1 MTSSAPSS
9 RKLSA
14 AELQTRL
21 DQALFASPSYR
32 SARGLSA
39 TLEALPRAR
48 QEQVLHW
55 AAVSAESSAEL
66 GYQLAARGAAAAVLL
81 DHGAFEDWA
90 LAALEICDVQ
100 GLAAAVKLLQDVARF
115 AARRGGHGVAYAEVE
130 ARLARFIQGLA
141 GRPLQLAPGARAW
154 TDSETIILPT
164 QVDDQAD
171 SAANRRLYKVLAAML
186 WAQTRY
192 GGFGSAAVDLAAALA
207 PWLQSPL
214 RERALGW
221 LAALETVR
229 LEAQIAREL
238 PGLGAEIA
246 AVRGAWPPALQPMVA
261 RLSAPGATLADSLA
275 LLADCLAGDGD
286 APPLPHVPAIDPE
299 AALARRAERI
309 ARDMEVL
316 RRALNVMKGSG
327 SGGEAGRSMTRLEA
341 RGAGGEICLDG
352 ENLDLP
358 AEAQAAAHSLLQ
370 DLGELPPECLR
381 PAGPGSWQPE
391 ATTASSETA
400 GDEDRPADARYD
412 EWDYRRN
419 SYRRDWCQLYEMDCG
434 AGEPGETSDY
444 VSEVRRRHRGLIRQ
458 LRRRFEMLRGEDRIL
473 GRQSEG
479 EEIDLDAAVDAIAD
493 RKSGVEPS
501 RNLFRRRVRNQRSL
515 AAMFMVD
522 MSGSTKG
529 WVNDAE
535 REALVLLCEALE
547 ALGDA
552 YAIYGFSGMTRR
564 RCEIYRIKRFGERY
578 SAEVRARIAAVA
590 AKDYTRMGVAVR
602 HLTQLLLAQ
611 PARHRLLVT
620 LSDGRPDDYGD
631 EYRGHY
637 GIEDTRRALQE
648 AHQQGVRSFCITIDR
663 HGADYLA
670 HMYGSA
676 RYTVLDDVRQ
686 LPLKLGD
693 IYQRLSS

>member
-1 MTSSAPSS
+1 M
-9 RKLSA
+9 KV
-14 AELQTRL
+14 RL

-32 SARGLSA
+32 TSRGLAA
-39 TLEALPRAR
+39 TLEPLSRQR

-66 GYQLAARGAAAAVLL
+66 AYHLVVHSAAAAAAL
-81 DHGAFEDWA
+81 DLGEFEDWA
-90 LAALEICDVQ
+90 LAALEAGDLRGV
-100 GLAAAVKLLQDVARF
+100 AAAIERLQSPPRLA
-115 AARRGGHGVAYAEVE
+115 HGPVGQAVDYSEVE
-130 ARLARFIQGLA
+130 ARLGRFIQGLA
-141 GRPLQLAPGARAW
+141 GRPLQLAPGVAAW
-154 TDSETIILPT
+154 TDSETLYLPT
-164 QVDDQAD
+164 RLDAQMD
-171 SAANRRLYKVLAAML
+171 SAANRRLYKVLASML

-192 GGFGSAAVDLAAALA
+192 GGFGSATVDLLAGLA
-207 PWLQSPL
+207 PWLDSPL

-221 LAALETVR
+221 LAALESVR
-229 LEAQIAREL
+229 LEARIAAEL
-238 PGLGAEIA
+238 PGLAAEIA
-246 AVRGAWPPALQPMVA
+246 AVRGPWPELLQAQLAP
-261 RLSAPGATLADSLA
+261 LSAATASLGDSLA
-275 LLADCLAGDGD
+275 LLPACMASGTD
-286 APPLPHVPAIDPE
+286 APRMVHVPAMEPE
-299 AALARRAERI
+299 AALSVRASRI
-309 ARDMEVL
+309 AADMEVL
-316 RRALNVMKGSG
+316 RRALTLMKGSG
-327 SGGEAGRSMTRLEA
+327 SGGEADKTMTRLEA
-341 RGAGGEICLDG
+341 TGQGGEICLDG
-352 ENLDLP
+352 ETLDLP

-381 PAGPGSWQPE
+381 PAGPGPWTPE
-391 ATTASSETA
+391 AVSASAPEGET
-400 GDEDRPADARYD
+400 EESRADARYD
-412 EWDYRRN
+412 EWDYRRQA
-419 SYRRDWCQLYEMDCG
+419 YRRDWCQLYEIDCG
-434 AGEPGETSDY
+434 AGDGGY
-444 VSEVRRRHRGLIRQ
+444 VAEVRDRHRGLIGQ
-458 LRRRFEMLRGEDRIL
+458 LRRRFELLRGEDRLL

-479 EEIDLDAAVDAIAD
+479 EEIDVDAVVDAIAD

-501 RNLFRRRVRNQRSL
+501 PRLFRRRVRNQRSL

-564 RCEIYRIKRFGERY
+564 RCEIYRIKRFDEGY
-578 SAEVRARIAAVA
+578 TAEVRSRIAAVA

-602 HLTQLLLAQ
+602 HLTQLLLHQ

-637 GIEDTRRALQE
+637 GVEDTRRALQE
-648 AHQQGVRSFCITIDR
+648 AHRQGVRSYCITIDR
-663 HGADYLA
+663 HGADYLG
-670 HMYGSA
+670 HMYGSS

-686 LPLKLGD
+686 LPAKLAD

>member
-1 MTSSAPSS
+1 MISSAPSS

-32 SARGLSA
+32 SARGLPA
-39 TLEALPRAR
+39 TLEPLPRSR

-55 AAVSAESSAEL
+55 AAVSAESSTEL
-66 GYQLAARGAAAAVLL
+66 GYQLAARGAAAAALL
-81 DHGAFEDWA
+81 DHAAFEDWA
-90 LAALEICDVQ
+90 LAALEACDLHGFQAGVA
-100 GLAAAVKLLQDVARF
+100 LVHAVDSF
-115 AARRGGHGVAYAEVE
+115 AAGRRGHGIAYSEVE
-130 ARLARFIQGLA
+130 ARLTRFIQGLA
-141 GRPLQLAPGARAW
+141 GRPLALAPGARAW
-154 TDSETIILPT
+154 TDSETITLPT
-164 QVDDQAD
+164 QVDAQAD
-171 SAANRRLYKVLAAML
+171 SATNRRLYKVLATML

-192 GGFGSAAVDLAAALA
+192 GGFGSATVDLAAGLA
-207 PWLQSPL
+207 PWLDSPL

-221 LAALETVR
+221 LAALESVR
-229 LEAQIAREL
+229 LEAQIALEL

-246 AVRGAWPPALQPMVA
+246 AARGPWPPALQPMLA
-261 RLSAPGATLADSLA
+261 RLSAPAATLADSLA
-275 LLADCLAGDGD
+275 LLAGCLAGDGD
-286 APPLPHVPAIDPE
+286 APPLPHAPAFEPE
-299 AALARRAERI
+299 AALARRAGRI
-309 ARDMEVL
+309 AGDLEVL
-316 RRALNVMKGSG
+316 RRAFKVMQGSG
-327 SGGEAGRSMTRLEA
+327 DGGEAGKPTTRLDA
-341 RGAGGEICLDG
+341 QGPGAEICLNG
-352 ENLDLP
+352 ESLDLP

-381 PAGPGSWQPE
+381 PAGAGPWRPEESDDTGSAPVVVE
-391 ATTASSETA
+391 N
-400 GDEDRPADARYD
+400 GRADARYD
-412 EWDYRRN
+412 EWDYRRKA
-419 SYRRDWCQLYEMDCG
+419 YRRDWCQLYEMDCG
-434 AGEPGETSDY
+434 TGDLDY
-444 VSEVRRRHRGLIRQ
+444 VSGVKSRHRGLIHQ
-458 LRRRFEMLRGEDRIL
+458 LRRRFEMLRSEDRML
-473 GRQSEG
+473 GRQNEG

-501 RNLFRRRVRNQRSL
+501 PNLFRRRVRNQRSL

-564 RCEIYRIKRFGERY
+564 RCEIYRIKRFAEGY
-578 SAEVRARIAAVA
+578 SAEVRARIAAIA

-602 HLTQLLLAQ
+602 HLTKLLLAE

-637 GIEDTRRALQE
+637 GVEDTRRALQE
-648 AHQQGVRSFCITIDR
+648 AHRAGVRSFCITIDR

-676 RYTVLDDVRQ
+676 RYAVLDDVRQ
-686 LPLKLGD
+686 LPLKLAD

>member
-1 MTSSAPSS
+1 MISSAPSS
-9 RKLSA
+9 RRLSNS
-14 AELQTRL
+14 ELQTRL

-32 SARGLSA
+32 SARGLPA
-39 TLEALPRAR
+39 TLEALPRSR

-55 AAVSAESSAEL
+55 AAVSAEASTEL
-66 GYQLAARGAAAAVLL
+66 GYQLAARGAAAAALL
-81 DHGAFEDWA
+81 DHAAFEDWA

-100 GLAAAVKLLQDVARF
+100 GVAAAVRLLHAVDSF
-115 AARRGGHGVAYAEVE
+115 AAGRSGHGIVYSEVE
-130 ARLARFIQGLA
+130 ARLTRFVQGLS
-141 GRPLQLAPGARAW
+141 GRPLVLAPGARAW
-154 TDSETIILPT
+154 TDSETITLPT
-164 QVDDQAD
+164 RVDAQED

-192 GGFGSAAVDLAAALA
+192 GGFGSATVDLAAGLA
-207 PWLQSPL
+207 PWLESPL

-221 LAALETVR
+221 LMALESVR
-229 LEAQIAREL
+229 LEAQIALEL

-246 AVRGAWPPALQPMVA
+246 AARGPWPPALQPWLA

-275 LLADCLAGDGD
+275 LLPGCLAGDGD
-286 APPLPHVPAIDPE
+286 APPLPHAPAMDPE
-299 AALARRAERI
+299 AALERRAGRI
-309 ARDMEVL
+309 VGDLEVL
-316 RRALNVMKGSG
+316 RRAVNTMKGSG
-327 SGGEAGRSMTRLEA
+327 EGGELGRPTTRPEGQA
-341 RGAGGEICLDG
+341 KGGEVCLDG
-352 ENLDLP
+352 ESLDLP
-358 AEAQAAAHSLLQ
+358 AEAQAAALSLLQ
-370 DLGELPPECLR
+370 DLGELPPEYLR
-381 PAGPGSWQPE
+381 PAGAGPWRPE
-391 ATTASSETA
+391 ESDETASA
-400 GDEDRPADARYD
+400 PVVAEDGRPPDARYD
-412 EWDYRRN
+412 EWDYRRKA
-419 SYRRDWCQLYEMDCG
+419 YRRDWCQLYEMDCG
-434 AGEPGETSDY
+434 AGDLDFVNAVKS
-444 VSEVRRRHRGLIRQ
+444 RHRGLIRQ
-458 LRRRFEMLRGEDRIL
+458 LRRRFEALRSEDRML

-501 RNLFRRRVRNQRSL
+501 TNLFRRRVRNQRSL

-564 RCEIYRIKRFGERY
+564 RCEIYRIKRFNEGY
-578 SAEVRARIAAVA
+578 SPEVRERIAAIA

-611 PARHRLLVT
+611 PAQHRLLVT

-637 GIEDTRRALQE
+637 GVEDTRRALQE
-648 AHQQGVRSFCITIDR
+648 AHRAGVRSFCITIDR

-686 LPLKLGD
+686 LPVKIAD
-693 IYQRLSS
+693 IYQRLAS